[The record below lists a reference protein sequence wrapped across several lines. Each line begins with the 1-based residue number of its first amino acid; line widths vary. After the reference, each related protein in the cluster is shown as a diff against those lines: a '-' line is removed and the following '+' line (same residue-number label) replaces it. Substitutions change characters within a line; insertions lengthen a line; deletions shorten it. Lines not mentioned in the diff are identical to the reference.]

1 MYTLAIN
8 SGGSLV
14 PRCSVPG
21 NEAIE
26 VAEACKWSVYLGGG
40 GGGGGEV
47 LCRYVYIMASS
58 ERTER
63 TEKL

>member
-8 SGGSLV
+8 RGGSLV
-14 PRCSVPG
+14 PRRSVPG
-21 NEAIE
+21 NEATE

-40 GGGGGEV
+40 GGGGGGGGV

-58 ERTER
+58 ERTE
-63 TEKL
+63 KL